1 MRFVRYLL
9 LPARFFS
16 TCLFVPLLLILLL
29 PAASVAQKPG
39 SRPLFTFG
47 VMTDVQY
54 ADQKTTGTRHYRSS
68 PGKLREVVGAFNE
81 AKVDFVL
88 HLGDFIDNGFRHFD
102 TLNAI
107 TRQLDMPLYHVLGN
121 HDFSVEAGEKDRVLG
136 KLGLKRPYYSFSRRK
151 WRFIVLNGDDISL
164 FANAPGSEK
173 YRLAESRLA
182 QLKKEG
188 ARNARPWN
196 GAVGKDQLEW
206 LREELAAARKKG
218 ERVLLACH
226 FPLYPD
232 GASELLWN
240 APELRNLIEASP
252 QVMAWFNG
260 HVHKSQ
266 YFFENGINYVTF
278 KGIVEKEENAYAVVS
293 VFRDRLEIKGYG
305 KEESRTLTRNG
316 AH

>member
-1 MRFVRYLL
+1 MKFVCYLLLRARFFSARPIVALLIVLL
-9 LPARFFS
+9 LPAVS
-16 TCLFVPLLLILLL
+16 
-29 PAASVAQKPG
+29 AAQWAG

-54 ADQKTTGTRHYRSS
+54 ADQPTTGTRHYRSS
-68 PGKLREVVGAFNE
+68 PGKLRHAVRAFNE

-107 TRQLDMPLYHVLGN
+107 TRELKMPLHHVLGN
-121 HDFSVEAGEKDRVLG
+121 HDFSVEVDEKGRVLE
-136 KLGLKRPYYSFSRRK
+136 KLGLKKPYYSFSRRK
-151 WRFIVLNGDDISL
+151 WRFIILNGDDISL

-173 YRLAESRLA
+173 YRLAEEQLA

-188 ARNARPWN
+188 ARNARDWN
-196 GAVGKDQLEW
+196 GGIGEEQLAW
-206 LREELAAARKKG
+206 LRGELAAARKKG
-218 ERVLLACH
+218 EQVLVACH

-240 APELRNLIEASP
+240 ASELRSLIEASP
-252 QVMAWFNG
+252 QVVAWFNG
-260 HVHKSQ
+260 HVHVSQ
-266 YFFENGINYVTF
+266 YFLENGTNYVSF

-305 KEESRTLTRNG
+305 EEQSRTLTGNG
-316 AH
+316 TH